1 MAGKDR
7 QDLADQ
13 DSCDARQEKYDVE
26 EKVRDRSG
34 LPGIHGSKTT
44 RGRVLFYNQA
54 GKIHRCTV
62 HVAEDGLVIAKTTAN
77 LSKRGMISYEAVNFL
92 YETVSFSY

>member
-13 DSCDARQEKYDVE
+13 DRCDARQEKNDVE
-26 EKVRDRSG
+26 EEVRDRSG

-44 RGRVLFYNQA
+44 RGKGVFVNGRSKSLAQELMLA
-54 GKIHRCTV
+54 KDKR
-62 HVAEDGLVIAKTTAN
+62 VIATTAPD
-77 LSKRGMISYEAVNFL
+77 LCESAAISYK
-92 YETVSFSY
+92 TVSF